1 MTISQSPLRLRN
13 KMMGVLLQDA
23 RKASGKSLRDAAQA
37 SGLPA
42 GTIVAFE
49 NGRKA
54 VTLPELEA
62 LSYCYDVSTRHLLSG
77 SKMDSEEQRERVD
90 IGRWVQ
96 IRQKMISNRLR
107 QLRMDRNLKPAWI
120 SAKTGIPTRRI
131 TAFENG
137 LRPIPLPD
145 LEAIA
150 LVLETDTRAFLEYQ
164 GPIGTWEKG
173 RESLE
178 RFDKLPAD
186 IQEFASQPMH
196 EPYLRIAMR
205 LSEIPA
211 RRLREIAESIL
222 EITY

>member
-1 MTISQSPLRLRN
+1 
-13 KMMGVLLQDA
+13 MMGILLQDA
-23 RKASGKSLRDAAQA
+23 RKASGKSLREASQD

-62 LSYCYDVSTRHLLSG
+62 LAYCYDVSARHLLSG
-77 SKMDSEEQRERVD
+77 SKMGEDNRREKVD

-107 QLRMDRNLKPAWI
+107 QMRADRNEKPSVL

-131 TAFENG
+131 TGYENG
-137 LRPIPLPD
+137 TRPIPLAD
-145 LEAIA
+145 LEALSLA
-150 LVLETDTRAFLEYQ
+150 LETETRDFLEYQ
-164 GPIGTWEKG
+164 GPIGTWEKE

-178 RFDKLPAD
+178 RFDSLPAD
-186 IQEFASQPMH
+186 IQEFVSQEIH
-196 EPYLRIAMR
+196 EPYVRIAMR

-211 RRLREIAESIL
+211 RRLREIAEAL
-222 EITY
+222 LDITL